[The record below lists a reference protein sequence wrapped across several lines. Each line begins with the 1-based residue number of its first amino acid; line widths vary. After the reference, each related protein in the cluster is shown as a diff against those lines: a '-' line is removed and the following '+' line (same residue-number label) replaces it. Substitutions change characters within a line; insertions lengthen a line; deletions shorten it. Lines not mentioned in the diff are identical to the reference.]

1 MGVTVKRPVRV
12 KAIVTEAFK
21 EHRAAEIRA
30 ALTRLDA
37 VAKRVEL
44 HLQKVG
50 PNADAVAERLATQ
63 ERRNQEAKAALTRE
77 LGVVSALDLG
87 TEYVR
92 GMLEGTV
99 EVEIGDDFS
108 KLAGCEI
115 VIKDDKIV
123 EIRDGLCL
131 QEIETSS

>member
-1 MGVTVKRPVRV
+1 MGVIVKRPVRV
-12 KAIVTEAFK
+12 RVIVTEQFK
-21 EHRAAEIRA
+21 EHRAAEIRV

-37 VAKRVEL
+37 VTKRVEL

-63 ERRNQEAKAALTRE
+63 KRRNQQAKAALARE
-77 LGVVSALDLG
+77 LEVVSALDLDVEYDRG
-87 TEYVR
+87 T
-92 GMLEGTV
+92 LEGTV
-99 EVEIGDDFS
+99 EIEIGDDFS